1 MKVRQLLSPL
11 LFLALVSCIKDP
23 DAGQFGAP
31 SILGVSAEPDGTAVV
46 LSCEVSRSDNILG
59 CGFLFGLNTSEMGI
73 YEAELCQAGKFSCQ
87 MPGLTFGVKYYYRSY
102 IDGGGDSLQ
111 SELSTFEIDQQLPD
125 IGPLTLS
132 VKDGSTVSCEYS
144 VTEQFSGTMYV
155 CGVCWGTESGPG
167 IDGAGKT
174 VDSSEYGTHKVD
186 ITGLTTGETY
196 YFRPYAI
203 NGKGTVYGEE
213 RSLRL
218 PVVLKDAALQ
228 AYLVSAWDSDSDGM
242 LSVEEAAAVTGIDIC
257 SDDVA
262 SLDGLSQFANLT
274 TLRCVGTSS
283 SGRGGSGSLS
293 SADLSGNPKL
303 ASFDLSCN
311 KLTSIVF
318 GSSLEELNISSNP
331 VQSLSLPEETALRS
345 LDLSNTAIASLDYEG
360 LGSLEEIRIGGS
372 ALSIDNTVNKLRS
385 IKRLYVGGKLRDATK
400 VYLLSKLEVLDC
412 EGSAVTALDLRYN
425 PALTSLNA
433 DGCQLVSL
441 DLNLNPAV
449 KSLHCM
455 CSTLKTLY
463 LLEGQEI
470 DGINKGQR
478 LYIPAN
484 VEIVYTPKISDAV
497 FERYLVDKFDTD
509 YDSFVSLAEA
519 AVVNEI
525 NIDKASYSGI
535 ASLHGIHMFS
545 ALETLQLPGQ
555 VLTSLDLRG
564 NPALKML
571 CCDSN
576 PLASLDLRGNPA
588 LTMLYCQSCAQLV
601 SLDLSGNQLLEAA
614 YLSRCALKTLD
625 VSRCTALK
633 TLDCSNNPS
642 LTAITVSRSQSISIT
657 KDGST
662 EIIYC
667 D

>member
-1 MKVRQLLSPL
+1 MKALRLLSPL
-11 LFLALVSCIKDP
+11 LLLALASCIKDP

-31 SILGVSAEPDGTAVV
+31 SILGVSAEPEGTEVV
-46 LSCEVSRSDNILG
+46 LSCKVSRSDNIRS
-59 CGFLFGLNTSEMGI
+59 CGFLFGLNSSEMST
-73 YEAELCQAGKFSCQ
+73 YETELPRDGEFSCQ

-111 SELSTFEIDQQLPD
+111 SELSSFEIGQQLPD
-125 IGPLTLS
+125 IGGLTLS
-132 VKDGSTVSCEYS
+132 VKDASTVSCEYS
-144 VTEQFSGTMYV
+144 VTEQFSGAIYV
-155 CGVCWGTESGPG
+155 CGICWGTQSQPG

-174 VDSSEYGTHKVD
+174 VDSSEYGTHKVE
-186 ITGLTTGETY
+186 ITGLATGETY

-213 RSLRL
+213 RSLRI
-218 PVVLKDAALQ
+218 PVVLGDAALQ
-228 AYLVSAWDSDSDGM
+228 ACLVSAWDSDSDGM
-242 LSVEEAAAVTGIDIC
+242 LSVEEAAAVTSIDIC
-257 SDDVA
+257 SDEVV

-274 TLRCVGTSS
+274 SLRCAGTSA

-303 ASFDLSCN
+303 VSLDLSCN

-318 GSSLEELNISSNP
+318 GSSLEELNLSANP
-331 VQSLSLPEETALRS
+331 IQSLTLPAENALRS
-345 LDLSNTAIASLDYEG
+345 LALSNTAVASLDYDS

-372 ALSIDNTVNKLRS
+372 ALSIDNTVNKLRG
-385 IKRLYVGGKLRDATK
+385 IKHLYAGDKLRDATK

-412 EGSAVTALDLRYN
+412 EGSAVTEIDLRYN

-433 DGCQLVSL
+433 DGCSLASL

-449 KSLHCM
+449 ESLHCM

-470 DGINKGQR
+470 DGINKGER
-478 LYIPAN
+478 LYIPAST
-484 VEIVYTPKISDAV
+484 EIICTPKISDPV
-497 FERYLVDKFDTD
+497 FKRYLVDKFDTD
-509 YDSFVSLAEA
+509 YDSFVSLSEA
-519 AVVNEI
+519 AGVTEI

-535 ASLHGIHMFS
+535 ASLYGIQMFS
-545 ALETLQLPGQ
+545 ALETLQVLGQ
-555 VLTSLDLRG
+555 SLTSLDLSG

-576 PLASLDLRGNPA
+576 PLVSLDLRGNPE
-588 LTMLYCQSCAQLV
+588 LKMLYCQSCALE
-601 SLDLSGNQLLEAA
+601 SLDLSGNQLLAAA

-642 LTAITVSRSQSISIT
+642 LATITVSRSQSISIS
-657 KDGST
+657 KDDSA

>member
-1 MKVRQLLSPL
+1 MKALRLLSPL
-11 LFLALVSCIKDP
+11 LLLALASCIKDP

-31 SILGVSAEPDGTAVV
+31 SILGVSAEPEGTEVV
-46 LSCEVSRSDNILG
+46 LSCKVSRSDNIRS
-59 CGFLFGLNTSEMGI
+59 CGFLFGLSSSEMRA
-73 YEAELCQAGKFSCQ
+73 YETELPRDGEFSCQ

-125 IGPLTLS
+125 IGPLTVS

-144 VTEQFSGTMYV
+144 VTEQFSGAIYV
-155 CGVCWGTESGPG
+155 CGICWGTQSKPG

-174 VDSSEYGTHKVD
+174 VDSSEYGTHKVE
-186 ITGLTTGETY
+186 ITGLVTGETY

-213 RSLRL
+213 RSLRI
-218 PVVLKDAALQ
+218 PVVLGDAALQ
-228 AYLVSAWDSDSDGM
+228 ACLISAWDSDSDGM
-242 LSVEEAAAVTGIDIC
+242 LSVEEAAAVTNIDIC
-257 SDDVA
+257 SDEVA

-274 TLRCVGTSS
+274 TLRCAGTSG

-303 ASFDLSCN
+303 TSLDLSCN

-318 GSSLEELNISSNP
+318 GSSLESLNLSANP
-331 VQSLSLPEETALRS
+331 IQSLTLTGDNALRS
-345 LDLSNTAIASLDYEG
+345 LDLSNTAIASLDYDS

-385 IKRLYVGGKLRDATK
+385 ITRLYVGDKLRDATK

-412 EGSAVTALDLRYN
+412 EGSAVTEIDLRYN
-425 PALTSLNA
+425 QSLTSLNA
-433 DGCQLVSL
+433 DGCSLASL

-449 KSLHCM
+449 KTLHCM

-470 DGINKGQR
+470 DGINKGER
-478 LYIPAN
+478 LYIPASA
-484 VEIVYTPKISDAV
+484 EIVYTPKIEDAV
-497 FERYLVDKFDTD
+497 FARYLVDKFDTD
-509 YDSFVSLAEA
+509 YDSFVSLSEA
-519 AVVNEI
+519 AGVTEI

-535 ASLHGIHMFS
+535 ASLYGIQMFS
-545 ALETLQLPGQ
+545 ALETLQVLGQ
-555 VLTSLDLRG
+555 SLTSLDLSG

-576 PLASLDLRGNPA
+576 PLVSLDLRSNSE
-588 LTMLYCQSCAQLV
+588 LKMLYCQSCALE

-642 LTAITVSRSQSISIT
+642 LAAITVSRSQSISIS

>member
-1 MKVRQLLSPL
+1 MKARHLLPPL
-11 LFLALVSCIKDP
+11 LLLALASCIKDP

-31 SILGVSAEPDGTAVV
+31 SILGVSAEPEGTEVV
-46 LSCEVSRSDNILG
+46 LSCKVSRSDNIRN
-59 CGFLFGLNTSEMGI
+59 CGFLFGLNSSEMST
-73 YEAELCQAGKFSCQ
+73 YETELPRGGEFSCQ

-125 IGPLTLS
+125 IGGLTLS

-144 VTEQFSGTMYV
+144 VTEQFSGAIYV
-155 CGVCWGTESGPG
+155 CGICWGTQSQPG

-174 VDSSEYGTHKVD
+174 VDSSEYGTHKVE
-186 ITGLTTGETY
+186 ITGLATGETY

-213 RSLRL
+213 RSLRI
-218 PVVLKDAALQ
+218 PVVLGDAALQ
-228 AYLVSAWDSDSDGM
+228 ACLISAWDSDSDGM
-242 LSVEEAAAVTGIDIC
+242 LSVEEAAAVTSIDIC
-257 SDDVA
+257 SDGVA
-262 SLDGLSQFANLT
+262 SLDGLSQLVNLT
-274 TLRCVGTSS
+274 SLRCAGTSA

-303 ASFDLSCN
+303 VSLDLSCN

-318 GSSLEELNISSNP
+318 GSSLESLNLSSNP
-331 VQSLSLPEETALRS
+331 IQSLTLPEENALRS
-345 LDLSNTAIASLDYEG
+345 LALSNTAVASLDYDS

-372 ALSIDNTVNKLRS
+372 ALSIDNTVNKLRG
-385 IKRLYVGGKLRDATK
+385 IKRLYAGDKLRDATK

-412 EGSAVTALDLRYN
+412 EGSAVTEIDLRYN

-433 DGCQLVSL
+433 DGCSLASL

-449 KSLHCM
+449 ESLRCM
-455 CSTLKTLY
+455 CSTLKILY

-470 DGINKGQR
+470 DGINKGER
-478 LYIPAN
+478 LYIPAST
-484 VEIVYTPKISDAV
+484 EIVYTPKISDPV

-519 AVVNEI
+519 AGVTEI

-535 ASLHGIHMFS
+535 ASLYGIQMFS
-545 ALETLQLPGQ
+545 ALETLQVLGQ
-555 VLTSLDLRG
+555 SLTSLDLSG

-576 PLASLDLRGNPA
+576 PLVSLDLRSNSE
-588 LTMLYCQSCAQLV
+588 LKMLYCQSCALE

-642 LTAITVSRSQSISIT
+642 LAAITVSRSQSISIS
-657 KDGST
+657 KDDST
-662 EIIYC
+662 EIVYC

>member
-1 MKVRQLLSPL
+1 MKALRLLSPL
-11 LFLALVSCIKDP
+11 LLLALASCIKDP

-31 SILGVSAEPDGTAVV
+31 SILGVSAEPEGTEVV
-46 LSCEVSRSDNILG
+46 LSCKVSRSDNIRS
-59 CGFLFGLNTSEMGI
+59 CGFLFGLSSSEMST
-73 YEAELCQAGKFSCQ
+73 YETELPRDGEFSCQ

-125 IGPLTLS
+125 IGPLTVS

-144 VTEQFSGTMYV
+144 VTEQFSGAIYV
-155 CGVCWGTESGPG
+155 CGICWGTQSEPG

-174 VDSSEYGTHKVD
+174 VDSSEYGTHKVE
-186 ITGLTTGETY
+186 ITGLVTGETY

-213 RSLRL
+213 RSLRI
-218 PVVLKDAALQ
+218 PVVLGDAALQ
-228 AYLVSAWDSDSDGM
+228 SCLISAWDSDSDGM
-242 LSVEEAAAVTGIDIC
+242 LSVEEAAAVTSLDIC
-257 SDDVA
+257 SDEVA
-262 SLDGLSQFANLT
+262 SLVGLSQLANLT
-274 TLRCVGTSS
+274 SLRCAGTSGS
-283 SGRGGSGSLS
+283 VRGGSGSLS
-293 SADLSGNPKL
+293 SADLSDNPKL
-303 ASFDLSCN
+303 VSLDLSCN

-318 GSSLEELNISSNP
+318 GSSLESLNLSANP
-331 VQSLSLPEETALRS
+331 IQSLTLPEENALRS
-345 LDLSNTAIASLDYEG
+345 LDMSNTAVASLDYDS

-372 ALSIDNTVNKLRS
+372 ALSVDNTVNKLRS
-385 IKRLYVGGKLRDATK
+385 IKRLYVGDKLRDATK

-412 EGSAVTALDLRYN
+412 EGSAVTEIDLRYN

-433 DGCQLVSL
+433 DGCSLASL

-449 KSLHCM
+449 KTLHCM

-470 DGINKGQR
+470 DGINKGER
-478 LYIPAN
+478 LYIPASA
-484 VEIVYTPKISDAV
+484 EIVYTPKISDPV
-497 FERYLVDKFDTD
+497 FKRYLVDKFDTD
-509 YDSFVSLAEA
+509 YDSFVSLSEA
-519 AVVNEI
+519 AGVTEI

-535 ASLHGIHMFS
+535 ASLYGIQMFS
-545 ALETLQLPGQ
+545 ALETLQVLGQ
-555 VLTSLDLRG
+555 SLTSLDLSG

-576 PLASLDLRGNPA
+576 PLVSLDLRSNSE
-588 LTMLYCQSCAQLV
+588 LKMLYCQSCALE

-642 LTAITVSRSQSISIT
+642 LAAITVTRSQSISIS
-657 KDGST
+657 KDDST